1 MQKDKGNFSK
11 GIIGGLAALFLFAHP
26 ALAGPG
32 RDNPLLKDYARA
44 DHLYNL
50 DEPTEESDLEAI
62 YLFTRVADGGAL
74 IAPHIR
80 IKSLLCAGNIHQ
92 GYNRFNQSKALYHQ
106 AISIN
111 NQSGQRKDFAYESF
125 LYLGTSMYYTGII
138 DSARYYFEKA
148 SALTGSDGRTRQLPE
163 QDRLY
168 NSLGVIYYESGNYL
182 QAKNYFQTALNFI
195 SSESEQYR
203 DFYNNI
209 QSNTANCL
217 LKLHFYDS
225 SIRIFKKLVL
235 DNPENTLVAQNLA
248 HALLEKGLTDSAL
261 LIYERLDLPPGFGR
275 IIARNEMGRIHMLKG
290 NFKQAENYFAAAI
303 EENKKLTGNVKNKE
317 EALSYLYRSQLAF
330 KSGFLNES
338 LLWANRAL
346 NEVHLNFVSK
356 SIYDV
361 PSDVSASI
369 SPLTFFQVLVHKAGL
384 VYEKYKRE
392 GNETYLFNASH
403 IYLKAVELSRYILTN
418 FDNDDARMFFIEN
431 SRSLF
436 DDAVKTAYEAS
447 TKDGTYLDD
456 VLRIIESYK
465 GNVLYQT
472 LQDARQKHNSSV
484 PEGLLTRESNLK
496 QMYAGYLTQLNQTTN
511 EKEAAQINKR
521 IASLQVEISRLQKSF
536 VNTERAFFFNDEN
549 FKREDY
555 LESIQ
560 DKIDRNTLLMNYFI
574 SDNTIFLFYLSHND
588 AHVAKILVNE
598 DFHHQFRLYLEEI
611 YRITDGIR
619 FDGYARGNSLYN
631 TLVKPVSQIASR
643 YKRWVIV
650 PDEYLYYLPFDA
662 LSKNENKESYL
673 LMDHTISYHYSFNL
687 LLNKDVIEP
696 TFTKSD
702 SILGFAPFSFEKTFQ
717 GPGGIQSLPFSDNE
731 INLPF
736 VNKYIRSRA
745 TKQNF
750 IRHYP
755 AYRYIHLGTHASLST
770 DSTNSWILFQG
781 KQSGSIAEKL
791 YLHEIYNLNLH
802 GTELV
807 TLSACQTAAGES
819 VSGEGLL
826 SLSRAFLY
834 AGSKGIVST
843 LYKTDDKVTAFLM
856 NQMYRYLKQGLSV
869 EEALRK
875 SKIDLIQSGEINP
888 KLKTANFWANFI
900 YIGKIADQ
908 ESFSIMDITL
918 WSLLT
923 LALFAGIYFAF
934 KHSKGFKPDPE

>member
-1 MQKDKGNFSK
+1 MQKKKGSISK
-11 GIIGGLAALFLFAHP
+11 GMIGGLAALYLFTHVAF
-26 ALAGPG
+26 AGPG
-32 RDNPLLKDYARA
+32 NGNPLLKDYTRA
-44 DHLYNL
+44 EYLYNL
-50 DEPTEESDLEAI
+50 DDPTEESDLEAI
-62 YLFTRVADGGAL
+62 NLFTRVADGGA
-74 IAPHIR
+74 IIPADIR

-92 GYNRFNQSKALYHQ
+92 GYNRFNQSKTLYHQ
-106 AISIN
+106 AMGIN
-111 NQSGQRKDFAYESF
+111 SQSVQRKDFAYESF
-125 LYLGTSMYYTGII
+125 LYLGTAMYYTGII

-148 SALTGSDGRTRQLPE
+148 SALTAGNGRALQLPE

-225 SIRIFKKLVL
+225 SISIFKKLMK
-235 DNPENTLVAQNLA
+235 DNPGNKLVAQNLA

-275 IIARNEMGRIHMLKG
+275 IIARNEMGRIYLLKG
-290 NFKQAENYFAAAI
+290 NYKQAETYFAAAI
-303 EENKKLTGNVKNKE
+303 DENKKLTGNVKNKE

-338 LLWANRAL
+338 LLWVNRAL
-346 NEVHLNFVSK
+346 SEVHLSYASK
-356 SIYDV
+356 SIYDF
-361 PSDVSASI
+361 PSDVSASV
-369 SPLTFFQVLVHKAGL
+369 SPLTFFQVLVYKAGL

-392 GNETYLFNASH
+392 GNKTHLFNASR

-436 DDAVKTAYEAS
+436 DDAVRTAYEAS
-447 TKDGTYLDD
+447 TKDESYLDD

-465 GNVLYQT
+465 GNVLYQS
-472 LQDARQKHNSSV
+472 LQDARQKYNSSL
-484 PEGLLTRESNLK
+484 PEGLLERESDLK
-496 QMYAGYLTQLNQTTN
+496 QLHAAYLTQLNQTTD
-511 EKEAAQINKR
+511 EKEAAQINRR

-536 VNTERAFFFNDEN
+536 VTPELAFFFNDEN
-549 FKREDY
+549 YSRPDY
-555 LESIQ
+555 LESIR
-560 DKIDRNTLLMNYFI
+560 DKIDRQTLLLNYFI
-574 SDNTIFLFYLSHND
+574 SGNTIYLFYLSRTE
-588 AHVAKILVNE
+588 AHVEKISVNE
-598 DFHHQFRLYLEEI
+598 SFHKQYRLYLSDI
-611 YRITDGIR
+611 YRITDGVR
-619 FDGYARGNSLYN
+619 FDGYARGNELYN
-631 TLVKPVSQIASR
+631 VLIDPVYKVASK
-643 YKRWVIV
+643 YKRWVII

-662 LSKNENKESYL
+662 LSKNEDRESYL

-687 LLNKDVIEP
+687 LLNNEVIEP
-696 TFTKSD
+696 KISKSD
-702 SILGFAPFSFEKTFQ
+702 SILGFAPFSFERVFQ
-717 GPGGIQSLPFSDNE
+717 GSGAIQSLPYSDNE

-736 VNKYIRSRA
+736 VTKYIRGRA

-750 IRHYP
+750 TRNY
-755 AYRYIHLGTHASLST
+755 ARYRYIHLGTHASLSA
-770 DSTNSWILFQG
+770 DSTNSWILFHATQG
-781 KQSGSIAEKL
+781 GSKAEKL

-856 NQMYRYLKQGLSV
+856 NHMYRYLNQGFSV

-875 SKIDLIQSGEINP
+875 SKIDLIHSEDINP

-908 ESFSIMDITL
+908 GSFTINNILFWTL
-918 WSLLT
+918 SFLT
-923 LALFAGIYFAF
+923 LLACIYFVF
-934 KHSKGFKPDPE
+934 NYSKRIKPDPE